1 MYHLISDKAILRQA
15 QGPTLSKPVQIF
27 LLSAIGLITLPHVK
41 NVPPLLFAFF
51 CLMLTWRFISVWN
64 TQWLPNK
71 AFLLLA
77 TLTGIGLLYAHHQ
90 GILGLD
96 AGTSIFVTALGL
108 KMLEVR
114 DKRDIYL
121 SVFLAFIVA
130 ATQFLYLQN
139 VFMAFYILAVC
150 CTLVATLIC
159 VNSPN
164 PRPLAAAKTAALIV
178 LQALPLA
185 IVIFVFFPRIEA
197 PRWMMFQEK
206 HKTRLGLNDVLEP
219 GSISEL
225 GLSAELAFRVKF
237 KGPIPPNEQRY
248 WRGPVFTQTDG
259 KRWTENKA
267 GSFIHRLDKPQFTG
281 SPYSYT
287 LLMEPQ
293 SKKWVFALDMPAEFP
308 TEVIRN
314 SYYQLITSKDPEK
327 RAEYAIVS
335 YPDYNTGH
343 ITKNEYRDNLQLP
356 GNATPRIKTL
366 VEQLQGFQGNPETF
380 IDNLLKY
387 FHNNEFIYTLQPPLM
402 EENPIETFLFET
414 RRGFCS
420 HYATAFVYLMRV
432 AHVPARVVGGYQG
445 GELNTAG
452 NFLEIRQA
460 NAHAWAEVWLDK
472 RGWTRVDPTAAI
484 APERIQQD
492 VNVDLQIAQGEVNF
506 TPVMRESAGYKW
518 LRKAGYLWDSL
529 DYHWQR
535 WVVNYSSGNQSNLLK
550 FFNINSLTTLAYWLA
565 GALLLVTAPLAW
577 LLLRNKI
584 RQNDKAVRLYNRF
597 CGKLAK
603 KGLLRNMHE
612 GPCDFARR
620 AAIVLPDKAA
630 AIDNITALYVS
641 IRYGKNANASN
652 LQSLRRRVREFRT

>member
-1 MYHLISDKAILRQA
+1 MYHLISDKAILRQT
-15 QGPTLSKPVQIF
+15 PSSTLSKPVQIF
-27 LLSAIGLITLPHVK
+27 LLSAIGLITLPHIQ

-51 CLMLTWRFISVWN
+51 SLMLAWRFMVIWN

-71 AFLLLA
+71 VLLLLA
-77 TLTGIGLLYAHHQ
+77 TLTGITLLYAHHQ

-114 DKRDIYL
+114 NKRDIYL

-139 VFMAFYILAVC
+139 VFMAFYTLAVC
-150 CTLVATLIC
+150 CALVATLIC
-159 VNSPN
+159 VNSQN
-164 PRPLAAAKTAALIV
+164 PRPVAAIKTAAVIV
-178 LQALPLA
+178 MQALPLA
-185 IVIFVFFPRIEA
+185 IVMFLFFPRIEA

-206 HKTRLGLNDVLEP
+206 PKTRLGLNDVLEP
-219 GSISEL
+219 GSITDL
-225 GLSAELAFRVKF
+225 GLSGELAFRVKF

-248 WRGPVFTQTDG
+248 WRGPVFTHTDG
-259 KRWTENKA
+259 KRWTENKTH
-267 GSFIHRLDKPQFTG
+267 SFIHQPDKPQFDGTA
-281 SPYSYT
+281 YRYT

-293 SKKWVFALDMPAEFP
+293 TKKWVFALDMPAEFP
-308 TEVIRN
+308 AETVRN

-327 RAEYAIVS
+327 RAEYALVS
-335 YPDYNTGH
+335 YPRYNTGGIGKTEVH
-343 ITKNEYRDNLQLP
+343 DNLQLP
-356 GNATPRIKTL
+356 GQASPRIKTL

-380 IDNLLKY
+380 IKNLLSH
-387 FHNNEFIYTLQPPLM
+387 FRNNAFIYTLQPPLM

-432 AHVPARVVGGYQG
+432 AGIPSRIIGGYQG

-484 APERIQQD
+484 APERIEQD

-506 TPVMRESAGYKW
+506 TPVIREGSGQKW

-535 WVVNYSSGNQSNLLK
+535 WVVNYSSGNQSSLLE
-550 FFNINSLTTLAYWLA
+550 FLNIGSLTALAYWLA
-565 GALLLVTAPLAW
+565 GALLLVTVPLAW
-577 LLLRNKI
+577 LLLRNKT
-584 RQNDKAVRLYNRF
+584 RQGDKAVRIYNRF
-597 CGKLAK
+597 CRKLAK
-603 KGLLRNMHE
+603 KGLLRQTHE
-612 GPCDFARR
+612 GPRDFAYR
-620 AAIVLPDKAA
+620 AAAALPDKAV
-630 AIDNITALYVS
+630 AIDNITALY
-641 IRYGKNANASN
+641 IGMRYGKNPAKSD
-652 LQSLRRRVREFRT
+652 LQLLRRRVREFRA